1 MIHFTT
7 QGGKMSRLS
16 VFAIALS
23 AAFLFNFAAGNPVI
37 ADDVTDSINEALKQY
52 GKGEF
57 AEAVQSL
64 DYAAQLIRQ
73 KKGGQLEA
81 FLPQPISGWKAEEA
95 KSQAMGSAM
104 FGGGVTAERSYVKGD
119 SRVNV
124 TILTD
129 SPMMQAMMMMFA
141 NPMMATSDGG
151 KLEKFNAERAIV
163 KYSSETKDGDINMV
177 IANRF
182 LVTVQ
187 GNNVARQDLIA
198 FAQGID
204 FKKLALMP

>member
-1 MIHFTT
+1 MR
-7 QGGKMSRLS
+7 RLS
-16 VFAIALS
+16 ISAITIS
-23 AAFLFNFAAGNPVI
+23 AAFLFMLIASNPVQ

-52 GKGEF
+52 SQGEF
-57 AEAVQSL
+57 ADAVQSL

-81 FLPQPISGWKAEEA
+81 FLPNPVSGWKAEDA

-104 FGGGVTAERSYVKGD
+104 FGGGVAAERSYVKGD

-124 TILTD
+124 KILTD
-129 SPMMQAMMMMFA
+129 SPMMQAMMMMFS

-151 KLEKFNAERAIV
+151 KLEKINGEKAIV
-163 KYSSETKDGDINMV
+163 KYSNDTKDGDINMV

-182 LVTVQ
+182 LITVQ
-187 GNNVARQDLIA
+187 GNDVTRQDLIS

-204 FKKLALMP
+204 FKKLAAMP